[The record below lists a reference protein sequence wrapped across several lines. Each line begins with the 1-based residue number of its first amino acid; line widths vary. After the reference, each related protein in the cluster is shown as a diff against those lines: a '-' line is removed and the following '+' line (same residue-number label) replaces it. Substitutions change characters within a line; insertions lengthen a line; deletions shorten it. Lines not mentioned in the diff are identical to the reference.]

1 MQLAGDAVS
10 SYSTPLHYEPV
21 MKTRRVFTNLQMHR
35 KAAEDNITYYI
46 LLVTEAHALG
56 SLHNAC
62 LPLKFHLLSLN
73 QFLKEFLYKRQFHM

>member
-1 MQLAGDAVS
+1 
-10 SYSTPLHYEPV
+10 
-21 MKTRRVFTNLQMHR
+21 MHR

-46 LLVTEAHALG
+46 LLVTEACALG

-73 QFLKEFLYKRQFHM
+73 QFLREFLYPRQFHM